1 MVKLCLDPL
10 LPLPAFC
17 AINLARLPPVDVD
30 HVDVTALLAEMSAL
44 RREVRAVTQLKAE
57 IEQLKALLSP
67 VFLQVGKTTAMPFH
81 LSLTSQMASR
91 MLDWHK
97 I

>member
-1 MVKLCLDPL
+1 M
-10 LPLPAFC
+10 
-17 AINLARLPPVDVD
+17 D

-67 VFLQVGKTTAMPFH
+67 SVSSGWQDNSDAFPPITDKPHGKSYAGLAQDLTAAAALLAQSSH
-81 LSLTSQMASR
+81 HAARRKQT
-91 MLDWHK
+91 
-97 I
+97 